1 MKAWFSVPFVMGM
14 PRPRFG
20 NGHAY
25 TPSKAK
31 KAMDAIK
38 AAFIGAGG
46 IKAPKGVPVT
56 LTITTYRDM
65 PKTTPKRF
73 ESIPDVVKPDLDN
86 VQKLVMDALN
96 GTAWHDDAQ
105 VNRFVGG
112 KGDRMRGHGPVT
124 YIGIMW
130 GEDE

>member
-1 MKAWFSVPFVMGM
+1 MKIWFSVPFVMGM

-20 NGHAY
+20 NEHAY

-56 LTITTYRDM
+56 LTVTAYRDM
-65 PKTTPKRF
+65 PKTTPRRF
-73 ESIPDVVKPDLDN
+73 ESIPDVVRPDLDN
-86 VQKLVMDALN
+86 IQKLVMDALN

-105 VNRFVGG
+105 VNRFIGG